1 MSRAGLALVRL
12 FPCLAAFPLAGALAC
27 ARPASAPTQAPAAA
41 PSPTLE
47 DPRAAPPHDGPLLLR
62 GVAIVDAER
71 CTVTEDRDVAI
82 ADGRIVEVGSRLA
95 PPPGARVIDEP
106 GLVVLPGFVDTH
118 THLWQHVAKGL
129 AQQSSLQE
137 WVMAVYELAPYLGHD
152 DMRVLVSAGAR
163 EALLSGITSVIDFTV
178 DYHGGQ
184 LPGIAA
190 GLRESGM
197 GGAFIVYKPGLFLP
211 PEGADQH
218 IGELRALAGKALE
231 LRVGFGPL
239 SFFPIATAHDGIV
252 LARRN
257 GLRVTEH
264 VDENLQEQRD
274 MAGSF
279 QRYLDQHGPALARA
293 DRELLSTV
301 VEDSATLPVDPRLA
315 DVRRYLE
322 HSPGLDPQARKALA
336 PLGANRWPTA
346 VPVLEAIGA
355 LDGLYVAIH
364 AVWVSDDDIA
374 TFRRHGVIVSH
385 NPESNMV
392 LASGIAPILAYLA
405 AGVRV
410 SLGTDGAASN
420 DRIDMFDAMRTAASL
435 QKVRELDA
443 SAPTSCQILEMA
455 TVNGAAALARADLGR
470 VAPDHEADLVVV
482 TRERLGLASA
492 TDASRLLDG
501 LVFSATPRDV
511 AYVISD
517 GAVRVEHGELVGVD
531 EAALAAAV
539 GATIRAASE
548 RARDGARYDRA
559 WLERDG
565 ELPTRTWLSV
575 RPRDAVEL
583 ELPAAAEARRLELAF
598 SGTTFG
604 GNTPFTMAAE
614 SLRRF
619 PVDAPEAFARLVLDV
634 PAGAAVVLSR
644 PSGGK
649 QWTIRVGREQRAHE
663 GVGSEQVMLRWA
675 S

>member
-1 MSRAGLALVRL
+1 M
-12 FPCLAAFPLAGALAC
+12 AGALAC
-27 ARPASAPTQAPAAA
+27 ARPAAAPTTAPAAA
-41 PSPTLE
+41 PCPPCDEAVAKSP
-47 DPRAAPPHDGPLLLR
+47 PRGPLLLR
-62 GVAIVDAER
+62 GVAIVDVER
-71 CTVTEDRDVAI
+71 CAVDEDRDVAI
-82 ADGRIVEVGSRLA
+82 DDGRIVEVGARLD
-95 PPPGARVIDEP
+95 PRPGARVIDEP

-129 AQQSSLQE
+129 AQQSSLQD
-137 WVMAVYELAPYLGHD
+137 WVKAVYELAPYLGTD
-152 DMRVLVSAGAR
+152 DMRVLTSAAAR

-211 PEGADQH
+211 PEGADRH
-218 IGELRALAGKALE
+218 IGELRALAGKVLE

-239 SFFPIATAHDGIV
+239 SFFPIATANDGIA

-257 GLRVTEH
+257 HLRVTEH

-279 QRYLDQHGPALARA
+279 EDYLEQHGRALAPA
-293 DRELLSTV
+293 DRELLRTV
-301 VEDSATLPVDPRLA
+301 LEGSATIPADPRLA

-336 PLGANRWPTA
+336 LLGADRWQTA
-346 VPVLEAIGA
+346 VPVLEALGA

-364 AVWVSDDDIA
+364 AVWVSRDDIES
-374 TFRRHGVIVSH
+374 FRRHRVVVSH

-392 LASGIAPILAYLA
+392 LASGVAPILAYLA
-405 AGVRV
+405 AGVPV

-420 DRIDMFDAMRTAASL
+420 DRIDMFDAMRTAAAL

-443 SAPTSCQILEMA
+443 SAPTSCEILRMA
-455 TVNGAAALARADLGR
+455 TRSGAAALAREDLGR
-470 VAPDHEADLVVV
+470 VAAGHEADLVIV

-492 TDASRLLDG
+492 TDASRLLEG

-511 AYVISD
+511 AYVISN
-517 GAVRVEHGELVGVD
+517 GTVLVEHGELALVD
-531 EAALAAAV
+531 EAALARAV
-539 GATIRAASE
+539 GATIRAATK

-559 WLERDG
+559 WLEQG
-565 ELPTRTWLSV
+565 GQLPDQTWLSV
-575 RPRDAVEL
+575 RPRDEVAI
-583 ELPAAAEARRLELAF
+583 ELPPAEHPRRLELAF
-598 SGTTFG
+598 SGTMFG
-604 GNTPFTMAAE
+604 GNTPFTMAAQ

-619 PVDAPEAFARLVLDV
+619 PADPPKAFARFVLDV
-634 PAGAAVVLSR
+634 PAGAAVSLSR
-644 PSGGK
+644 AANDT
-649 QWTIRVGREQRAHE
+649 QWTIRAGKEQRAHA
-663 GVGSEQVMLRWA
+663 GVGSEQVMLRW
-675 S
+675 SD

>member
-1 MSRAGLALVRL
+1 VLAWPLVS
-12 FPCLAAFPLAGALAC
+12 LAVFPLAGALAC
-27 ARPASAPTQAPAAA
+27 ARPAAAPTEAPAAA
-41 PSPTLE
+41 EPT
-47 DPRAAPPHDGPLLLR
+47 APLGGPLLLR
-62 GVAIVDAER
+62 GVAIVDVEG
-71 CTVTEDRDVAI
+71 CTVAEDRDITI
-82 ADGRIVEVGSRLA
+82 ADGRIVEVGSGLA

-129 AQQSSLQE
+129 AQESSLQG
-137 WVMAVYELAPYLGHD
+137 WVKAVYELAPYLGTD
-152 DMRVLVSAGAR
+152 DMRVLTSAAAR

-211 PEGADQH
+211 PAGADRH

-239 SFFPIATAHDGIV
+239 SFFPIATANDGIA

-279 QRYLDQHGPALARA
+279 ARYLEQHGRALAPA
-293 DRELLSTV
+293 DRELLRTV
-301 VEDSATLPVDPRLA
+301 VEGSATIPSDPRLA

-336 PLGANRWPTA
+336 PLGADRWQTA
-346 VPVLEAIGA
+346 VPVLEALGA

-364 AVWVSDDDIA
+364 AVWVSHDDIE
-374 TFRRHGVIVSH
+374 TFREHGVIVSH

-392 LASGIAPILAYLA
+392 LASGVAPILAYLA
-405 AGVRV
+405 AGVPV

-443 SAPTSCQILEMA
+443 SAPTSCEVLRMA
-455 TVNGAAALARADLGR
+455 TVNGAAALARDDLGR
-470 VAPDHEADLVVV
+470 VAAGQQADLVVT

-492 TDASRLLDG
+492 TDASRLLEG

-511 AYVISD
+511 VYVISD
-517 GAVRVEHGELVGVD
+517 GKVLVEHDELVGVD
-531 EAALAAAV
+531 EAAVARAV
-539 GATIRAASE
+539 GATIRAATE
-548 RARDGARYDRA
+548 RARDGTRYDRA

-565 ELPTRTWLSV
+565 QLPVQTWLSV
-575 RPRDAVEL
+575 RPRDEVAI
-583 ELPAAAEARRLELAF
+583 ELPAAEDARRLELAF
-598 SGTTFG
+598 SGTMFG
-604 GNTPFTMAAE
+604 GNTPFTMAAR
-614 SLRRF
+614 SLERF
-619 PVDAPEAFARLVLDV
+619 PVDPPKSFASMVLDV
-634 PAGAAVVLSR
+634 PAGAEVMLSR
-644 PSGGK
+644 AASETR
-649 QWTIRVGREQRAHE
+649 WTIRVGQEQQARE
-663 GVGSEQVMLRWA
+663 GVGSEQIMLRW
-675 S
+675 SD